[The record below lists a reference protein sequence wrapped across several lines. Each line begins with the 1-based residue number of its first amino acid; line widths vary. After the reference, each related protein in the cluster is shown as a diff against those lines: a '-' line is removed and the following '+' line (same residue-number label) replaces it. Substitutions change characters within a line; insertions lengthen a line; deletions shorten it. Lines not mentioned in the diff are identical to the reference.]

1 MRIHNQAGEEHN
13 IRSAIR
19 MLHDSCPRNMSCLTK
34 RGNMRQAG
42 VVFPRGR
49 AMRRNAKRLWA
60 PAAQVVSAIV
70 GVALVALLIAP
81 AYGANIVSNG
91 SFEVPVV
98 APTSFTS
105 FPNGSTSITGWTVI
119 GPSGTEVAI
128 VSGTFT
134 QSPFSFPAQDG
145 AQWLDL
151 TGVSSNSTEGVQ
163 QIVTTTA
170 STNYQLSFWVGNVV
184 DPTGPFGTTSTVE
197 VDING
202 GLLGL
207 FTNTLGLG
215 STTQTWQQ
223 FSPEFVATGAS
234 TTIAFINRDPSIDNH
249 NGLDNVVLDVAPA
262 AAVPEPASSLLLLS
276 GLAGLGLWQRRHARS
291 RRRHS

>member
-81 AYGANIVSNG
+81 AYGANIVTNG
-91 SFEVPVV
+91 SFEAPPV
-98 APTSFTS
+98 TSGSFTS
-105 FPNGSTSITGWTVI
+105 FPSGSTLITGWTVI
-119 GPSGTEVAI
+119 GGGEVAI
-128 VSGTFT
+128 VSGAFT

-262 AAVPEPASSLLLLS
+262 AAVPEPASLLLLGS
-276 GLAGLGLWQRRHARS
+276 GLAGLWFWRRRHA
-291 RRRHS
+291 